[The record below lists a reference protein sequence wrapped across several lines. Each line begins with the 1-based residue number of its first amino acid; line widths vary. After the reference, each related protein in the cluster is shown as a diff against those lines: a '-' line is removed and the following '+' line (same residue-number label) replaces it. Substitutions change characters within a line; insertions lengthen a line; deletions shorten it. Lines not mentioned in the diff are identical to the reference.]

1 MYYEEKIING
11 ILHCRY
17 SPDDEFKPMS
27 TEQIT
32 KRFEEKSRLLEAQV
46 SKANGDTEEDFTKE
60 LSSLINRHSKENGS
74 NTPDFIL
81 AHYLN
86 KCLDTF
92 DLITK
97 RREKWYG
104 RN

>member
-1 MYYEEKIING
+1 MKPKYEEN
-11 ILHCRY
+11 L
-17 SPDDEFKPMS
+17 DDLFYKTFDVDHPAMLDYAEMKL
-27 TEQIT
+27 EL
-32 KRFEEKSRLLEAQV
+32 KRLRGLLEAQV

-60 LSSLINRHSKENGS
+60 LQSLINRHSKENGS

-86 KCLDTF
+86 RCLDTF
-92 DLITK
+92 DIITK